1 MIRYISLLLF
11 IGLVFWSCEEELEK
25 PADNLE
31 GWCVDPNAYNCY
43 LNSNEYETWCDSTK
57 SQVDSLILNDL
68 IDKPD
73 FYTCEFCTDSFP
85 EEECCGREEAINYNP
100 EFASYWDTLY
110 CIYSD
115 TTNL

>member
-25 PADNLE
+25 PAEVLE